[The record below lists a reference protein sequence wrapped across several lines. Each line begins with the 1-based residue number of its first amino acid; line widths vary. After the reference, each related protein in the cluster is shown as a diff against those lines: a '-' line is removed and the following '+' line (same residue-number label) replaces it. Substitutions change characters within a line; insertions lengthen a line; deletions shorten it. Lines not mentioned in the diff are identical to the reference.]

1 MFYFVVKEGDSI
13 GMPKSVT
20 KVTKDGVT
28 FKSNVDRAQYTITE
42 LKRAALRDVA
52 KLIRKRMIEKLK
64 KLPGMKRSKRI
75 YKGVGYWNRK
85 WESDLL
91 IGFQADSWYSARSE
105 LGTHG
110 SPARGILRGT
120 VYENVS
126 EIQNITGKYLSA
138 VEDENKAK
146 ALIDEDESIS
156 PDGEEK

>member
-1 MFYFVVKEGDSI
+1 
-13 GMPKSVT
+13 MPKTIT
-20 KVTKDGVT
+20 KVSKDGVT

-91 IGFQADSWYSARSE
+91 VGFQADAWYSARSE

-110 SPARGILRGT
+110 SPARGILRNT
-120 VYENVS
+120 VYQNIG
-126 EIQNITGKYLSA
+126 EIQKIQAQYLSGLSQ
-138 VEDENKAK
+138 ENPSLANTTEEEYK
-146 ALIDEDESIS
+146 S